1 VATRQEQF
9 ERLAMPHT
17 ASLLRVAHRLTRD
30 AHAAED
36 VVQEA
41 MLSAW
46 RGFHQFREGSNVRAW
61 LFRILI
67 NAVNARGRKLR
78 SMPPIEPI
86 ESHDRP
92 VGSPAMALE
101 ISQAFDQLAVEQ
113 REVLLLAVVEGFTCE
128 ETAGILEIPIG
139 TVMSRLS
146 RGRHTLREQLTS
158 RSVGKEA

>member
-1 VATRQEQF
+1 
-9 ERLAMPHT
+9 M
-17 ASLLRVAHRLTRD
+17 LL
-30 AHAAED
+30 
-36 VVQEA
+36 
-41 MLSAW
+41 AW
-46 RGFHQFREGSNVRAW
+46 RGFDRFREGSNMRAW

-78 SMPPIEPI
+78 VMPAMAPI
-86 ESHDRP
+86 ESHDVA
-92 VGSPAMALE
+92 VGSSAMALE
-101 ISQAFDQLAVEQ
+101 ISRAFDQLAAEQ

-146 RGRHTLREQLTS
+146 RGRQTLREQLTS

>member
-17 ASLLRVAHRLTRD
+17 ASLLRVAWRLTRD
-30 AHAAED
+30 RHAAED

-46 RGFHQFREGSNVRAW
+46 RGFDRFREGSNVRAW

-78 SMPPIEPI
+78 SMPAMVPV
-86 ESHDRP
+86 ESHEVP
-92 VGSPAMALE
+92 VRSSAMALE
-101 ISQAFDQLAVEQ
+101 ISQAFDQLSTEH

-146 RGRHTLREQLTS
+146 RGRQTLREQLTS
-158 RSVGKEA
+158 RSIGKEA

>member
-1 VATRQEQF
+1 
-9 ERLAMPHT
+9 MPHT
-17 ASLLRVAHRLTRD
+17 ASLLRVAARLSFDR
-30 AHAAED
+30 AAAED

-46 RGFHQFREGSNVRAW
+46 RGFDQFREGSNIRAW

-67 NAVNARGRKLR
+67 NTVNARGRKLR
-78 SMPPIEPI
+78 VMPAMVPI
-86 ESHDRP
+86 ESHDVA
-92 VGSPAMALE
+92 VGSPTMALE
-101 ISQAFDQLAVEQ
+101 ISQAFDQLAAEQ
-113 REVLLLAVVEGFTCE
+113 RQVLLLTVVEGFTCD

-146 RGRHTLREQLTS
+146 RGRQTLREQLTS

>member
-17 ASLLRVAHRLTRD
+17 ASLLRVAYRLTRD
-30 AHAAED
+30 HQAAED

-46 RGFHQFREGSNVRAW
+46 RGFDGFHEGTNARAW

-67 NAVNARGRKLR
+67 NAIHGRGRKLR
-78 SMPPIEPI
+78 AMPPFVDLDAGEARAEPATT
-86 ESHDRP
+86 S
-92 VGSPAMALE
+92 LE
-101 ISQAFDQLAVEQ
+101 IAQAFDRISIEH
-113 REVLLLAVVEGFTCE
+113 REVLLLTAVEGFTCE
-128 ETAGILEIPIG
+128 EAAGILEIPIG

-146 RGRHTLREQLTS
+146 RGRQALRELLQTK
-158 RSVGKEA
+158 SVGKEA